1 MDTIYRIIW
10 HVILVQPFNIF
21 RWITV
26 QRLIGLEAIAL
37 FNSLTSTDRNAF
49 YAGLLWAE
57 QKLKEEDVKTTLNII
72 YPPPPLYIFFISSKE
87 ILLEPTLRVPDT
99 DLDCKQ
105 FHFEIPNSASKFYSF
120 PNDGHML
127 IQARITCTAKSGLT
141 SKKWILDENRTN
153 LYLTNSLMP
162 FVHGRIF

>member
-72 YPPPPLYIFFISSKE
+72 YPPPPSLYFFY
-87 ILLEPTLRVPDT
+87 
-99 DLDCKQ
+99 Q
-105 FHFEIPNSASKFYSF
+105 F
-120 PNDGHML
+120 
-127 IQARITCTAKSGLT
+127 
-141 SKKWILDENRTN
+141 
-153 LYLTNSLMP
+153 
-162 FVHGRIF
+162 